1 METWNREELYAEIW
15 ERPLVKVA
23 PKYGISA
30 VALGKVCHKLQ
41 IPLPGRGY
49 WTKKEFGKP
58 VERLPLPPGK
68 DVPVVQRLRFPPS
81 EQSPSAEAAT
91 PKETPTDPEFL
102 RIVELES
109 RNIATPAGPRHKLV
123 KTSEKALKGIQP
135 DEKGIL
141 HPPYREL
148 CLEVRVSKNALE
160 RALAFMNAVILCLEA
175 DGFPV
180 TLQQGK
186 HGTGAQIF
194 GHRVPFAIVEIATR
208 KKPATSDGIL
218 LDQNH
223 HSI

>member
-1 METWNREELYAEIW
+1 METWKRDELYDEVW

-23 PKYGISA
+23 LKYGISA

-68 DVPVVQRLRFPPS
+68 DVPVVQRLKFPPS

-91 PKETPTDPEFL
+91 PREAPTDPEFL
-102 RIVELES
+102 RIVDLES
-109 RNIATPAGPRHKLV
+109 RNIVITPTGPHHKLV
-123 KTSEKALKGIQP
+123 KTSEKALKGVQA

-141 HPPYREL
+141 HPPYREP

-160 RALAFMNAVILCLEA
+160 QALALMNAVILCLEA

-180 TLQQGK
+180 TLQQRARTALHAISSRQRPHSFRQLGK
-186 HGTGAQIF
+186 
-194 GHRVPFAIVEIATR
+194 RN
-208 KKPATSDGIL
+208 
-218 LDQNH
+218 NH
-223 HSI
+223 CQRQARG